1 MSSGIFDYM
10 QVITVGA
17 QLEVDEV
24 GDCCI
29 LGRDDL
35 GQEYYLVIKTHMG
48 CTNIVEYGPA
58 VPDLELLPKKVT
70 YKFDREDYNENKLSK
85 RIEKFLVSY
94 PITYAECVELEDIH
108 EFIRAPIEYME
119 VLKL

>member
-17 QLEVDEV
+17 QLEVDEL

-35 GQEYYLVIKTHMG
+35 GQEYYLIIKTQMG
-48 CTNIVEYGPA
+48 TVNIIEYGPA
-58 VPDLELLPKKVT
+58 CPDFDLLPKKVS
-70 YKFDREDYNENKLSK
+70 YKFDREDYNETKLTK
-85 RIEKFLVSY
+85 RIEKFLLSN
-94 PITYAECVELEDIH
+94 PITFAECVELEDIH
-108 EFIRAPIEYME
+108 EFIKAPIDYME
-119 VLKL
+119 VLR

>member
-1 MSSGIFDYM
+1 MSSGVFDYM

-35 GQEYYLVIKTHMG
+35 GQEYYLIIKTKMG
-48 CTNIVEYGPA
+48 TCNIIEYGPA
-58 VPDLELLPKKVT
+58 LPDFEILPKKVT
-70 YKFDREDYNENKLSK
+70 YKFDREDYNETKLSK
-85 RIEKFLVSY
+85 RIEKFLVAY
-94 PITYAECVELEDIH
+94 PITYAQCVELEEIG
-108 EFIRAPIEYME
+108 EFIRAPLEYME
-119 VLKL
+119 VLK